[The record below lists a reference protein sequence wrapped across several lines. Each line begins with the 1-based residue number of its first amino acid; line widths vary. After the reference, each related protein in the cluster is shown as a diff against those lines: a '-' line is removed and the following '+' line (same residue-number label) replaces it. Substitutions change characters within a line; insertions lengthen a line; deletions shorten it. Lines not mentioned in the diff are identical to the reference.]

1 MPVIGYLDSRAPQP
15 NGPNLVAFR
24 AGLAEAGFIE
34 GKNLS
39 IEYRWGNNNIKRM
52 RMFAAELVQRQVAL
66 LVTAGSHSASFTAR
80 DVTSTIPIVVVFSG
94 DPVQYG
100 LIDSLNRPG
109 GNVTGVTS
117 IDNELIGKRLS
128 LLHEMVPQATTIA
141 FLSGTPRFLT
151 YREQTGAVQAA
162 ARALGLNVIVVE
174 CRSDADFASAF
185 DTMIDR
191 KAGAVLVGAFPF
203 RNANNVVA
211 LAASHNIPAMY
222 AVPAFV
228 PSGGLMS
235 YSADVLANYH
245 IAGAQYVARIL
256 KGDKPADLPVQ
267 QPTRFKL
274 VINLKTAKA
283 LGLTVPDTLLT
294 IADEVIE

>member
-1 MPVIGYLDSRAPQP
+1 
-15 NGPNLVAFR
+15 VAFR

-39 IEYRWGNNNIKRM
+39 IEYRWANNNLKRM
-52 RMFAAELVQRQVAL
+52 RVLAAELVQRQVAL
-66 LVTAGSHSASFTAR
+66 LVTAGSHSASFAAR

-100 LIDSLNRPG
+100 LVDSLNRPG

-128 LLHEMVPQATTIA
+128 LLHEMVPQATTFA

-151 YREQTGAVQAA
+151 YREQTSAVQTA

-174 CRSDADFASAF
+174 CGSDADFASAF
-185 DTMIDR
+185 DTMVDR

-203 RNANNVVA
+203 RNANNVVV

-222 AVPAFV
+222 AGPVFV
-228 PSGGLMS
+228 AAGGLMS

-256 KGDKPADLPVQ
+256 KGTKPADLPVL
-267 QPTRFKL
+267 QPTLIEF
-274 VINLKTAKA
+274 VVNLKTAKA
-283 LGLTVPDTLLT
+283 LGLSVPQSLLLR
-294 IADEVIE
+294 ADEVIQ